1 MKKVPTNAKDGN
13 AIGIVNSSTV
23 EIYKNQNR
31 ISIPIE
37 LIKKTFLFKRKKL
50 HKNYLFFFI
59 AVPLTYLVDYALF
72 TTTTNLMFFQL
83 LIAFVI
89 ALLIKDYEYKLLI
102 VKEFDYIEL
111 KIEKKIIE
119 DAIELVQLINKNK
132 PVIENKVNKNKAKAS
147 LTIKPNSLV
156 ANFVSDDYKAVN

>member
-1 MKKVPTNAKDGN
+1 
-13 AIGIVNSSTV
+13 
-23 EIYKNQNR
+23 
-31 ISIPIE
+31 
-37 LIKKTFLFKRKKL
+37 
-50 HKNYLFFFI
+50 
-59 AVPLTYLVDYALF
+59 
-72 TTTTNLMFFQL
+72 MFFQL

-111 KIEKKIIE
+111 KIEKEIIE

-132 PVIENKVNKNKAKAS
+132 PVIENKVNKNKAKTS